1 MALTNGL
8 KNDLEKEIQRR
19 VVLTQEEIDHEKEKK
34 EIMTQRFTHNEVE
47 KLQYKKKKVI
57 KSFSLDEELVNAL
70 DTLIKDKLG
79 IPRSIKISLNTGE
92 RSSTVEEAIKEYI
105 DKRNPTLLNNI

>member
-1 MALTNGL
+1 M
-8 KNDLEKEIQRR
+8 
-19 VVLTQEEIDHEKEKK
+19 
-34 EIMTQRFTHNEVE
+34 
-47 KLQYKKKKVI
+47 
-57 KSFSLDEELVNAL
+57 NAL

-79 IPRSIKISLNTGE
+79 IPRSIKVSLNTGE

>member
-1 MALTNGL
+1 MALTDGL

-19 VVLTQEEIDHEKEKK
+19 VILTKEEIDHEKEKK
-34 EIMTQRFTHNEVE
+34 EIMTQRFTPNEVP
-47 KLQYKKKKVI
+47 KSQYKKKKII
-57 KSFSLDEELVNAL
+57 KSFSLDEDLVNAL

-79 IPRSIKISLNTGE
+79 IPRSIKVSLNTGE

-105 DKRNPTLLNNI
+105 DRRDPALLK

>member
-1 MALTNGL
+1 
-8 KNDLEKEIQRR
+8 
-19 VVLTQEEIDHEKEKK
+19 
-34 EIMTQRFTHNEVE
+34 MTQRFTPNEVPKTE
-47 KLQYKKKKVI
+47 HKKKKVI

-79 IPRSIKISLNTGE
+79 IPRSIKVSLNTGE

-105 DKRNPTLLNNI
+105 DKRDPALLK

>member
-1 MALTNGL
+1 MALTDGL

-19 VVLTQEEIDHEKEKK
+19 VILTKEEIDHEKEKK
-34 EIMTQRFTHNEVE
+34 EIMTQRFTPNEVP
-47 KLQYKKKKVI
+47 KPQYKKKKVI

-79 IPRSIKISLNTGE
+79 IPRSIKVSLNTGE

-105 DKRNPTLLNNI
+105 DRRDPALLK

>member
-1 MALTNGL
+1 MPLTDGL

-19 VVLTQEEIDHEKEKK
+19 VILSKEEIDHEKEKK
-34 EIMTQRFTHNEVE
+34 EIMTQRFTHNEE
-47 KLQYKKKKVI
+47 IKPQYKKKKVI

-79 IPRSIKISLNTGE
+79 IPRSIKVTLNTGE
-92 RSSTVEEAIKEYI
+92 RSSTVEEAIREYI
-105 DKRNPTLLNNI
+105 DKRDSALLR

>member
-1 MALTNGL
+1 MALTDGL

-19 VVLTQEEIDHEKEKK
+19 VVLTKEELDHEKEKK
-34 EIMTQRFTHNEVE
+34 EIMNQRFAHKEPN
-47 KLQYKKKKVI
+47 KSQYKKKKVI
-57 KSFSLDEELVNAL
+57 KSFSLDENIVSAL

-79 IPRSIKISLNTGE
+79 IPRSIKVSLNTGE

-105 DKRNPTLLNNI
+105 DKRDPSLLK

>member
-1 MALTNGL
+1 MPLTDGL

-19 VVLTQEEIDHEKEKK
+19 VILSKEEIDHEKEKK
-34 EIMTQRFTHNEVE
+34 EIMTQRFTHNEE
-47 KLQYKKKKVI
+47 IKPQYKKKKVI

-79 IPRSIKISLNTGE
+79 IPRSIKVTLNTGE
-92 RSSTVEEAIKEYI
+92 RSSSVEEAIREYI
-105 DKRNPTLLNNI
+105 DKRDSALLR